1 MRRRLLLLALVAGCA
16 AAPQITRE
24 TFVGQSWVEFCP
36 NPEIRTAFVRFDA
49 DGRLA
54 WSYEHPDSVR
64 AENVHRWAV
73 RADTLYLEWSNGTAG
88 TSYTPTD
95 APGVLEGV
103 ATFCPEGAT
112 ISRIR

>member
-1 MRRRLLLLALVAGCA
+1 MRRLLVLALVAGCA
-16 AAPQITRE
+16 APALLTRE
-24 TFVGQSWVEFCP
+24 TFVGTSWVEFCP
-36 NPEIRTAFVRFDA
+36 NPEIWTAFVRFDP

-64 AENVHRWAV
+64 AEDVHRWAV

-88 TSYTPTD
+88 TSYTPT
-95 APGVLEGV
+95 AEPGVLGGV

-112 ISRIR
+112 ITRIR